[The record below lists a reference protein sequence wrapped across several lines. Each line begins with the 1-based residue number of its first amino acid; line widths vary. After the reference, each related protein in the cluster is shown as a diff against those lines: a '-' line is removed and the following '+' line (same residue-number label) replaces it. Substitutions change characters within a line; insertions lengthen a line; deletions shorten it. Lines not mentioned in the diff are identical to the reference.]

1 VGPAD
6 AADAAR
12 GAGEDPADAAADA
25 AADDG
30 REEVGGRRS
39 PLRRCIA
46 TGRVG
51 PKETMV
57 RFVLGPDD
65 RVVPDVEGRLPG
77 RGYWVSAERVALDRA
92 VARRSFAR
100 AARRPVEVPADLADA
115 SAGLLRKRCLDRLGL
130 ARRAGQLVA
139 GFEKVREALV
149 AGRVALR
156 IEAADGSPDGRDK
169 LTAVARGV
177 PVVSVFSAGELA
189 DALGRAHVVH
199 AALAAG
205 GFAERLL
212 EDLARYRGAAGPDGP
227 ASDTELGSGRTTI

>member
-1 VGPAD
+1 MG
-6 AADAAR
+6 AAE
-12 GAGEDPADAAADA
+12 GAGPGGADPQPDPADAAAE
-25 AADDG
+25 DG

-39 PLRRCIA
+39 PLRRCVA

-57 RFVLGPDD
+57 RFVLGPGD
-65 RVVPDVEGRLPG
+65 VLVPDVEGRLPG
-77 RGYWVSAERVALDRA
+77 RGYWVSADRAAMERA
-92 VARRSFAR
+92 VAKRSFSR
-100 AARRPVEVPADLADA
+100 AARRPVEVPADLAERTA
-115 SAGLLRKRCLDRLGL
+115 ALLRKRCLDRLGL

-139 GFEKVREALV
+139 GYEKVREALV

-169 LTAVARGV
+169 LTAAARGV
-177 PVVSVFSAGELA
+177 PVVSVFSAWELA

-199 AALAAG
+199 AALAPG

>member
-1 VGPAD
+1 MGAAEAPDGGAD
-6 AADAAR
+6 AP
-12 GAGEDPADAAADA
+12 DPADLAAEDP
-25 AADDG
+25 

-57 RFVLGPDD
+57 RFAVDPDG
-65 RVVPDVEGRLPG
+65 RAAPDVEGRLPG
-77 RGYWVSAERVALDRA
+77 RGLWVSAEREALVRA
-92 VARRSFAR
+92 VAKRSFSR
-100 AARRPVEVPADLADA
+100 AARRPVEADPDLPDRVAE
-115 SAGLLRKRCLDRLGL
+115 LLRRRCLDRLGL

-139 GFEKVREALV
+139 GYEKVREALA

-156 IEAADGSPDGRDK
+156 IEASDGAPDGRDK

-177 PVVSVFSAGELA
+177 PVVSLFSAGELA
-189 DALGRAHVVH
+189 EALGRAHVVH

-205 GFAERLL
+205 GFADRLT
-212 EDLARYRGAAGPDGP
+212 EDLARYRGAAGPDGT
-227 ASDTELGSGRTTI
+227 ASDTERGSGRTTI